1 MNMSTRY
8 MGLALP
14 HPIVASASP
23 LARTLDGIRRL
34 EDNGVAAVVLPSLF
48 EEQILQEQA
57 AYGHLMEAGAD
68 SFAEALNYFP
78 ELDAVERGS
87 DRYLELIEAATSSV
101 DIPVIASLNGV
112 SPSGWIDFATN
123 IEAAGAVAI
132 ELNVFYLATDIDET
146 GSEVEQRYLEV
157 MRSVKN
163 AVAIPVAIKIAPFFS
178 APANI
183 IRQLVNSGANGVVLF
198 NRFYQPD
205 FDIDSLSVAPV
216 LDLSRPVDIRPGLFW
231 ISLLHG
237 HIDASIAASSGVNS
251 AAEVIKYLLAG
262 ADIVMTTSAL
272 LRLGPEYIASLQEGL
287 AEWMQRK
294 GFASIEAMRGTMS
307 RQNLP
312 DVEAFERA
320 NYMEVLDSY
329 RPRWG

>member
-23 LARTLDGIRRL
+23 LTRTLDSIRQL
-34 EDNGVAAVVLPSLF
+34 EDHGAAAVVLPSLF

-57 AYGHLMEAGAD
+57 AYRHLMEAGAE

-78 ELDAVERGS
+78 ESDAAGRCS
-87 DRYLELIEAATSSV
+87 DRYLELIDSAITSV

-112 SPSGWIDFATN
+112 SAAGWVEFATN

-132 ELNVFYLATDIDET
+132 ELNIFYIATDPNENGT
-146 GSEVEQRYLEV
+146 TVEQRYIEV
-157 MRSVKN
+157 LRSVKS
-163 AVAIPVAIKIAPFFS
+163 AVSIPVAVKIAPFFS
-178 APANI
+178 APANM
-183 IRQLVNSGANGVVLF
+183 IRQLVDAGADGLVLF

-205 FDIDSLSVAPV
+205 FDIEKLAVSPV

-231 ISLLHG
+231 ISLLCDQ
-237 HIDASIAASSGVNS
+237 IDASIAASSGVNS
-251 AAEVIKYLLAG
+251 SAEVIKYLLAG
-262 ADIVMTTSAL
+262 ADVVMTTSAL
-272 LRLGPEYIASLQEGL
+272 LRLGPEYIASLHEGL
-287 AEWMQRK
+287 TEWMQRM

-307 RQNLP
+307 RKNLP
-312 DVEAFERA
+312 DVEAFERT
-320 NYMEVLDSY
+320 NYIEVLDSY

>member
-23 LARTLDGIRRL
+23 LSRTLDGIRRL
-34 EDNGVAAVVLPSLF
+34 EDHGAAAVVLPSLF
-48 EEQILQEQA
+48 EEQILEEQA

-78 ELDAVERGS
+78 EPGAAERGS
-87 DRYLELIEAATSSV
+87 DRYLELIESATTSV
-101 DIPVIASLNGV
+101 GIPVIASLNGV
-112 SPSGWIDFATN
+112 SPSGWVDFATN
-123 IEAAGAVAI
+123 IEAAGAAAI
-132 ELNVFYLATDIDET
+132 ELNVFYLATDLNET
-146 GSEVEQRYLEV
+146 GSAVEQRYLDV
-157 MRSVKN
+157 MSSVKS
-163 AVAIPVAIKIAPFFS
+163 AVALPVAVKIAPFFS
-178 APANI
+178 APANM
-183 IRQLVNSGANGVVLF
+183 IRQLVNAGADGVVLF

-205 FDIDSLSVAPV
+205 FDLDTLAVAPV
-216 LDLSRPVDIRPGLFW
+216 LDLSRPVDVRPGLFW
-231 ISLLHG
+231 ISLLYDR
-237 HIDASIAASSGVNS
+237 IDASIAASSGVNS

-294 GFASIEAMRGTMS
+294 GFASVEAMRGTMS

-320 NYMEVLDSY
+320 NYIQVLDSH